1 MTKLQ
6 TYRLSY
12 CILTAA
18 VVWWSISITKD
29 TSCFE
34 FMAGG
39 FFIILAMNCWVAD
52 MLTKG
57 KDGC

>member
-18 VVWWSISITKD
+18 VVVWSISID
-29 TSCFE
+29 GSTSVFELMAWCF
-34 FMAGG
+34 FM
-39 FFIILAMNCWVAD
+39 ILAMNCWVAD
-52 MLTKG
+52 MLTKD
-57 KDGC
+57 KDGR

>member
-18 VVWWSISITKD
+18 VVVWSISITKD

-34 FMAGG
+34 LMAWCFFM
-39 FFIILAMNCWVAD
+39 ILAMNCWVSD